1 MREDCA
7 KYLVRALAAG
17 VVVIT
22 AAPNVAPVMAQE
34 SIAPLT
40 AATADCVVKLYG
52 PKVGREH
59 GYGTGV
65 LVSSDG
71 RILTTLSLLVNLHG
85 VKAVLADGR
94 HFEAELERA
103 DEVRQLALIKIDARN
118 LPHLSPQ
125 SSADLQQ
132 GDTVIALGNWFKI
145 ADGREPVSVCKG
157 ILGLRTT
164 IDAMRL
170 AQETDIQGEV
180 LVLDALTANP
190 GAAGGPLLD
199 AKGRFVGL
207 VGKIIE
213 SATTNTR
220 INYAIPGESIVAF
233 LGGDNVSASTGTPPP
248 AKAPTGKP
256 FVGIRLSKLGYRQV
270 AAYVE
275 RVSRNSPADKAGIR
289 PDDLIL
295 AIDGQ
300 RIRDVSSYEEIV
312 AKLMPGQSVPF
323 TVKRGPE
330 VLTLTLQ
337 VEAMK

>member
-1 MREDCA
+1 MTVMRKPCA
-7 KYLVRALAAG
+7 RCMARALAVAI
-17 VVVIT
+17 VVIA
-22 AAPNVAPVMAQE
+22 AAPVIAQE

-59 GYGTGV
+59 GYGSGV
-65 LVSSDG
+65 LVSADG
-71 RILTTLSLLVNLHG
+71 RILTTLSLLVNLRG
-85 VKAVLADGR
+85 VKVVLADGR

-103 DEVRQLALIKIDARN
+103 DEARQLALLKIDARN

-170 AQETDIQGEV
+170 AQESDIVGEV

-199 AKGRFVGL
+199 ARGRFVGL

-220 INYAIPGESIVAF
+220 INYAIPGESAVAF
-233 LGGDNVSASTGTPPP
+233 LGGEIAAASAAAPPP

-295 AIDGQ
+295 AVGGQ
-300 RIRDVSSYEEIV
+300 RVRDVSSYEEIV